1 MRYNRRGT
9 GYLPF
14 SVVTEILFGRPQT
27 AKEGHERKRGQI
39 YFLYS
44 KPACFFLNP
53 LSRQYPSW
61 KLEVGSWKLE
71 VGSWK
76 LENMEIN
83 VSILALYTIF
93 FLFFISGIIYAC
105 SYYHQISYLFKFD
118 KSKRPEWFYYRGF
131 VESYIDFRFTL
142 RIIKNDCGDDA
153 GNEFRNHFR
162 KCSRLMNVSMLLL
175 ASSFITLNIGA
186 IFFRN

>member
-1 MRYNRRGT
+1 MHYGWQFKQVPNTEFEMR
-9 GYLPF
+9 
-14 SVVTEILFGRPQT
+14 
-27 AKEGHERKRGQI
+27 RGQI

-44 KPACFFLNP
+44 KPACFFLKS
-53 LSRQYPSW
+53 LSRQYT
-61 KLEVGSWKLE
+61 SWKLE

-105 SYYHQISYLFKFD
+105 SYYYQISYLLKFD
-118 KSKRPEWFYYRGF
+118 KSERPEWFYYSGF